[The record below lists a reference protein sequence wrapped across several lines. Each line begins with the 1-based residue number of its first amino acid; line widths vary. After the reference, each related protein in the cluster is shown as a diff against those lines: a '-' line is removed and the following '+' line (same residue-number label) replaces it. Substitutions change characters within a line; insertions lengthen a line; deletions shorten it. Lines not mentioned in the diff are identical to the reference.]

1 MKNIWK
7 WILGIVI
14 ALVIVAGLVG
24 LGFVMYTHSMAA
36 VTLQRVAPN
45 SQTWNGPLNRV
56 PNGQVAPRTMPM
68 MGNRGFGRG
77 FGFFAPGLMFVGLLG
92 RLIPFALLI
101 LLLYA
106 AYRLGKRNVPVSAGA
121 APAPP
126 SAVST
131 RLCPKCQ
138 TQVQADWKHC
148 PNCGEPQTS

>member
-7 WILGIVI
+7 WVLGIVV

-24 LGFVMYTHSMAA
+24 LGFVMYNRMTA
-36 VTLQRVAPN
+36 VRAQRIVPN

-56 PNGQVAPRTMPM
+56 PGGQITPRTMPM
-68 MGNRGFGRG
+68 MGNRGVGRG
-77 FGFFAPGLMFVGLLG
+77 FGFFAPGLMFFGLLG
-92 RLIPFALLI
+92 RLIPFAILI
-101 LLLYA
+101 LLLYV
-106 AYRLGKRNVPVSAGA
+106 AYQLGKRNVPASATA

-126 SAVST
+126 LAAAPP

-148 PNCGEPQTS
+148 PNCGEPQAS